1 MLPLN
6 DPRWTSYR
14 GGYRDI
20 YDASKVLRC
29 LLEGEPTKGAYQE
42 LWEELHHQG
51 DLGEA
56 SYASVPW
63 LIEITRRSP
72 LPDWNP
78 LALVCTIELARPKN
92 QEIPEELQDGYF
104 KSLLSIPSVLAEK
117 PCHVWDDLFT
127 QVASASLAL
136 SRGHRAF
143 AEIYLEFSLTEAKKW
158 LAEYFDIEESQLGLQ
173 GL

>member
-6 DPRWTSYR
+6 DPRWASYQ
-14 GGYRDI
+14 GGYRTT
-20 YDASKVLRC
+20 YDASKVLRG
-29 LLEGEPTKGAYQE
+29 LLEGEPSKAAWQE

-51 DLGEA
+51 DVGAA

-63 LIEITRRSP
+63 LIEIVRCSP
-72 LPDWNP
+72 LADWNP
-78 LALVCTIELARPKN
+78 LALICTIELARPKN
-92 QEIPEELQDGYF
+92 PDIPDELREGYF
-104 KSLLSIPSVLAEK
+104 KALLSIPNVLAEK

-127 QVASASLAL
+127 QVAAASLAL

-143 AEIYLEFSLTEAKKW
+143 AEIYLEFSFAEAKKW
-158 LAEYFDIEESQLGLQ
+158 LAGYFDVEESQLGLQ